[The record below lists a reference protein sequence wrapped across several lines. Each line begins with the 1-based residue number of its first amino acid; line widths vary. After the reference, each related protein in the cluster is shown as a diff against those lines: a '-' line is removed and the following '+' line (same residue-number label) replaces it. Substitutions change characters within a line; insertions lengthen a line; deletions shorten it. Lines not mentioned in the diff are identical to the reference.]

1 MFNLCGWFYRKF
13 LIRLEDKVLENQLK
27 PGIINAIVS
36 PDIES
41 SS

>member
-36 PDIES
+36 PDIECS
-41 SS
+41 S